1 MINLAF
7 IGGYV
12 IMDDWAGFPLKV
24 TCKDFFAVH
33 GINHESIS
41 NYFLAVYKKIEQ
53 VLDMKYW
60 RYKHNQQNFKVET
73 TVAVATEE

>member
-1 MINLAF
+1 
-7 IGGYV
+7 
-12 IMDDWAGFPLKV
+12 MDDWAGFPLKV
-24 TCKDFFAVH
+24 TYKDFFAVH
-33 GINHESIS
+33 GINHDKSIS
-41 NYFLAVYKKIEQ
+41 NYSSLAVYKKIEQ